1 MNGLVLLSAAI
12 FGGLFLWTVAF
23 DDAAGAAFAKYDG
36 IDGES
41 KDSNHDKWID
51 VLSIDWGVHKP
62 GGGDTGQ
69 SRRRGSAV
77 VEDVTLTF
85 EYEKAAPK
93 LLESALTGRVTPGL
107 EIHLTKAPLV
117 CRIPETTDA
126 QICQEVPGSREV
138 YLKYEMT
145 NVLVSSYSV
154 SGSGLDQGVVPT
166 VVVSMNFEEVKVTYG
181 QLGNDGSQK
190 GDVETTWKVEKGA
203 K

>member
-62 GGGDTGQ
+62 GSGASGQ
-69 SRRRGSAV
+69 TRHRADV
-77 VEDVTLTF
+77 VLEDMTITL

-93 LLESALTGRVTPGL
+93 LLEAAVKGKVFPKV
-107 EIHLTKAPLV
+107 EIHFTMAPLV
-117 CRIPETTDA
+117 CSIPSPGGEE
-126 QICQEVPGSREV
+126 ICREVGEREV
-138 YLKYEMT
+138 YLKYEMK

-154 SGSGLDQGVVPT
+154 SGSGLDEGGPPT
-166 VVVSMNFEEVKVTYG
+166 VVVSMNFEEVKVTYTEFG
-181 QLGNDGSQK
+181 DDGSAK
-190 GDVETTWKVEKGA
+190 GNVETSFKVEKGE